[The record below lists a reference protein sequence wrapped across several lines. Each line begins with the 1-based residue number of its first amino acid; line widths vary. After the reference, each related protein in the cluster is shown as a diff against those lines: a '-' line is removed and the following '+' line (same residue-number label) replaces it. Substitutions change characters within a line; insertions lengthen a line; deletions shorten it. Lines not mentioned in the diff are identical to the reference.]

1 MGRLLKGVLWFFG
14 GLLLLW
20 IAAATVLYFYFTKER
35 ILALVLPKAQQN
47 LQRPISIGDAS
58 FSAWGK
64 IKINLSD
71 VKVKNKPGFNDSL
84 LFSAQKIAIAV
95 KILPLLKKQIEVT
108 SLELD
113 APVVSYEVLAS
124 GKSNVADWFV
134 PSADMQKTKG
144 GGTVFLL
151 VEKLALANGQVRY
164 RNDSTGTILFLSRLN
179 WDSESAYHEAEKKLD
194 FSGKLTSGLVRYRSP
209 KQKFETDKL
218 VPEVAYNLGY
228 FLAQDKMEIRS
239 ASFRFGQIAL
249 LASGELSGLRGERK
263 GHFDIKSEEFSA
275 AELTESFAAFLPAAA
290 KDWKVAGKGR
300 VTGQIRF
307 ASPLQGELSLVV
319 NSFEL
324 SAPAVKEKIRIE
336 KLETKVDLGAKR
348 LNLATFN
355 GYWGGEPFQVGLGLA
370 DWEKQDVKLYVKG
383 KLNLAVL
390 PGLLNM
396 VDTRLS
402 GELSPDFS
410 LSGSAK
416 NKESLRLNG
425 RLSLKDVEY
434 SSSKSKYPITD
445 LNADIGFSGQD
456 INWLTLALKAGRSD
470 ISIDGKV
477 VNAVAWAA
485 TKRKVPASAT
495 FDFRSQ
501 FLDLDQLFPPPER
514 LPDGKV
520 KVDTVP
526 LPDWNGS
533 GSISVA
539 KGVVNKLPFANFR
552 SPIKID
558 DGVIRMSGFK
568 MDMLDGKVQGDLTRN
583 LTDFSHPKFDAKIE
597 ATGIEANELFSAVSP
612 LKGTVFG
619 KMNLSGS
626 FSGAGLV
633 ASEVMRSLSA
643 SGNWNIDSGRLVRFG
658 PLAKLGEKMGKDW
671 KKELPLKNL
680 KALFRMQEGRLVF
693 NPLNF
698 GLPLGDFKSTGSLG
712 LDGSLDFL
720 VDSKVT
726 AETAERF
733 GLPPAL
739 LEMMKDAQGKIPV
752 TFALTGTG
760 SDPKINLTLP
770 GAQQKKESLVEE
782 KKEELKEKGSE
793 LLKRLKPK

>member
-1 MGRLLKGVLWFFG
+1 MKKLFKGVLWFFG

-20 IAAATVLYFYFTKER
+20 VVAATVLYFYFTKER
-35 ILALVLPKAQQN
+35 ILALVLPKAQQALN
-47 LQRPISIGDAS
+47 RPVSIGDAS

-71 VKVKNKPGFNDSL
+71 VKVKNRPEFHDSL
-84 LFSAQKIAIAV
+84 LFSTQKIALAV
-95 KILPLLKKQIEVT
+95 KMLPLLKKQVEVT
-108 SLELD
+108 SLELVG
-113 APVVSYEVLAS
+113 PVISYEVAPN

-134 PSADMQKTKG
+134 PSADTQKSKG
-144 GGTVFLL
+144 GGAVFLL
-151 VEKLALANGQVRY
+151 VENLTLSNGQIRY
-164 RNDSTGTILFLSRLN
+164 RNDSTGTLFFLSRLN
-179 WDSESAYHEAEKKLD
+179 WDSKSAYHESDKKLD

-209 KQKFETDKL
+209 KQNFETEKL
-218 VPEVAYNLGY
+218 VPEVTYNFGY
-228 FLAQDKMEIRS
+228 SLAEDQMKIRS

-249 LASGELSGLRGERK
+249 LASGEVSGLRGEKK
-263 GHFDIKSEEFSA
+263 GRFDIKSEEFSA
-275 AELTESFAAFLPAAA
+275 AELKESFASFLPAAA
-290 KDWKVAGKGR
+290 KDWKVAGKGK
-300 VTGQIRF
+300 VTGQISF
-307 ASPLQGELSLVV
+307 ASPLQGQLGLVV
-319 NSFEL
+319 NGFEL
-324 SAPAVKEKIRIE
+324 SAPQVKEKIRIE
-336 KLETKVDLGAKR
+336 KLEIKVNLGEKR
-348 LNLATFN
+348 LNLTTSN
-355 GYWGGEPFQVGLGLA
+355 GYWGGEPFQVGFFLN
-370 DWEKQDVKLYVKG
+370 DWEKQDVKLDLKG

-396 VDTRLS
+396 NDTQLS
-402 GELSPDFS
+402 GELSPDIS

-416 NKESLRLNG
+416 NKETFRLNG
-425 RLSLKDVEY
+425 RLALKDVAY
-434 SSSKSKYPITD
+434 SSSKSKYPISD
-445 LNADIGFSGQD
+445 LNADIVFSGRD
-456 INWLTLALKAGRSD
+456 IDQLKLSLTAGRSD

-477 VNAVAWAA
+477 ANAVAWAA
-485 TKRKVPASAT
+485 TKRKTPATVT
-495 FDFRSQ
+495 FNLQSE
-501 FLDLDQLFPPPER
+501 FLDLDQLFPEPER
-514 LPDGKV
+514 LPGGKV

-539 KGVVNKLPFANFR
+539 RGIFNKLPFANFR
-552 SPIKID
+552 SPVKID
-558 DGVIRMSGFK
+558 DGVIRMNGFT
-568 MDMLDGKVQGDLTRN
+568 MDMLDGKVKGDLTRN
-583 LTDFSHPKFDAKIE
+583 LTDFSRPKFDAKIE

-633 ASEVMRSLSA
+633 ASEIMRSLSA
-643 SGNWNIDSGRLVRFG
+643 SGNWTIDSGRLVRFG
-658 PLAKLGEKMGKDW
+658 PVAKLGEKMGQDW

-680 KALFRMQEGRLVF
+680 KALFRMQNGKLIF

-712 LDGSLDFL
+712 LDGALDFV
-720 VDSKVT
+720 VDSKIT
-726 AETAERF
+726 AEAAERF

-760 SDPKINLTLP
+760 ADPKINLSLP
-770 GAQQKKESLVEE
+770 GAREKKESLIED